1 MRPKWSS
8 AVSSAPV
15 RPGMSPISRK
25 LNSIW
30 GTLSLWH
37 VLDAAH
43 IKPCAKGGEHALTNG
58 ILLWQDLHT
67 LLDLGNGKEYY
78 AMYGSTLG
86 LPQSLSFRPDPKLL
100 QWHKKVFFLS

>member
-58 ILLWQDLHT
+58 ILLRQDLRT
-67 LLDLGNGKEYY
+67 LLDLWQRERILRHVRIDTR
-78 AMYGSTLG
+78 AAPESFVPTR
-86 LPQSLSFRPDPKLL
+86 PQAPAVA
-100 QWHKKVFFLS
+100 Q